1 MYNYLTFR
9 DLPQKEEPVIDL
21 PLTANAAY
29 NIVHF
34 SGSNND
40 PPLSQNVAYHTTQR
54 QGDNA
59 VAEDSLYELV

>member
-1 MYNYLTFR
+1 M
-9 DLPQKEEPVIDL
+9 IDL

-40 PPLSQNVAYHTTQR
+40 PLLSQNVAYHTTQR
-54 QGDNA
+54 RGDNA